1 MLAHCALLSL
11 LCLSL
16 ARDHSG
22 LATPQLVFSH
32 WEVIQGNP
40 YSEGSKMNEL
50 CLNIRKRKNKKV
62 ELPALGDY
70 LDKL

>member
-32 WEVIQGNP
+32 WEVIDEDP
-40 YSEGSKMNEL
+40 FWVPTTEEEK
-50 CLNIRKRKNKKV
+50 
-62 ELPALGDY
+62 AHFGD
-70 LDKL
+70 KASAVWSA